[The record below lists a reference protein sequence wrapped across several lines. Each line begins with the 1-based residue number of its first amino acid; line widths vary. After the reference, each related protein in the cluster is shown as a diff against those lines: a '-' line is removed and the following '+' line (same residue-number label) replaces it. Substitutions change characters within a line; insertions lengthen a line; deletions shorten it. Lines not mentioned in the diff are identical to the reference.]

1 MRLDDAEVVELFER
15 AEELGLLPAA
25 VEPDPWL
32 DIKEAC
38 EYSGYA
44 ASTIRN
50 ALTDGRLPR
59 RHERGHRVR
68 VLRSDLDALIEGRQ
82 AA

>member
-1 MRLDDAEVVELFER
+1 MRLDDGEITELFQR
-15 AEELGLLPAA
+15 AEELGLLPAS

-32 DIKEAC
+32 SIEQAC

-68 VLRSDLDALIEGRQ
+68 VLRSDLDALIEGRR